1 MKKPGSRTLQK
12 PSSVWRLLLPSFYDS
27 WAWLGG
33 LAVAIPFL
41 FCSCIKGG
49 DYGYS
54 FYGFPGRFLTAYSF
68 PIVWRLDASTLILN
82 LLCLL
87 ALILIAT
94 ACTGRWL
101 LPPMRR
107 LRKEG
112 RITPFV
118 IIFLLGIVLLLSL
131 ANTDQSFDLPFN
143 YDTHDFGCGNGELC
157 PGLLFLNLLF
167 AELMGLLSFGLAIR
181 MFSWPKAP

>member
-12 PSSVWRLLLPSFYDS
+12 PSSVWRLLFPSFYDP

-54 FYGFPGRFLTAYSF
+54 FYGFPGRFLTAYTF
-68 PIVWRLDASTLILN
+68 PILWQFDVHTLILN

-87 ALILIAT
+87 GLILIAT

-112 RITPFV
+112 RISPFA
-118 IIFLLGIVLLLSL
+118 IIFPLGIVLLLSL
-131 ANTDQSFDLPFN
+131 ANTDQSFSFPFEWN
-143 YDTHDFGCGNGELC
+143 AFSCVYHHHS
-157 PGLLFLNLLF
+157 PGLLFLNLLL